1 MILQILVLTGC
12 PQDQSRV
19 QEENIHLKKQV
30 AKLESIVNSL
40 QDDNKVM
47 RGQIDKL
54 NQEIRENKDA
64 HEQELKRVNSEMA
77 QLADSPK
84 KENAR
89 LQSLEKEN
97 QKLRGE
103 GKWLRTQRDKMRKS
117 LMIQPIGGQAFELSQ
132 SFASIPSIVQETLTK
147 NGYTILSTM
156 QSDTKAIFITDR
168 KTSLPP
174 SLELSGFRNQYYVM
188 VEKSK
193 TNKTLIWIRAEF
205 EKVSHKG
212 HIFSAPN
219 SEVAETEK
227 ALLNEIHQ
235 SLSRKSA
242 FPSTPS

>member
-1 MILQILVLTGC
+1 MLILIGC
-12 PQDQSRV
+12 PQDQSSF
-19 QEENIHLKKQV
+19 QEENNRLKKQE
-30 AKLESIVNSL
+30 KKNESFIKSL
-40 QDDNKVM
+40 QEGNKVL
-47 RGQIDKL
+47 REQIDKL
-54 NQEIRENKDA
+54 NQDARADKDA
-64 HEQELKRVNSEMA
+64 YEKELNRVKTEMSR
-77 QLADSPK
+77 LADNPK

-212 HIFSAPN
+212 HIFSAPD

-227 ALLNEIHQ
+227 ALLNEIIQ
-235 SLSRKSA
+235 SLSRKSSLS
-242 FPSTPS
+242 FNHS